1 MVLIIAALLIIG
13 GMVLIWFHIP
23 YSPLKHEFQKDV
35 DKHVATNRDIYHDE
49 VFRKEDFAHL
59 PMSIQKFVEESGYLG
74 KRKMTH
80 VKLSFKDV
88 DFYMER
94 DSSPMKI
101 DYTEF
106 NFVKE
111 PSRVALIDTSM
122 YGLPFEGY
130 DRYLD
135 GKGSMKGVVGKTVTV
150 FHERGLDMDRACLA
164 TYLAESMF
172 APSILLQDWIKFEEL
187 SDYEVQAEITYKGQR
202 VAGVFTF
209 NKNYEMI
216 AFTTN
221 DRANIDMKGEIAY
234 MPWSALCT
242 EYKVSDQGIKY
253 PSRFQAVWK
262 YPDKD
267 FKYFDGVVGDVTY

>member
-1 MVLIIAALLIIG
+1 M
-13 GMVLIWFHIP
+13 
-23 YSPLKHEFQKDV
+23 
-35 DKHVATNRDIYHDE
+35 
-49 VFRKEDFAHL
+49 
-59 PMSIQKFVEESGYLG
+59 
-74 KRKMTH
+74 
-80 VKLSFKDV
+80 
-88 DFYMER
+88 
-94 DSSPMKI
+94 
-101 DYTEF
+101 
-106 NFVKE
+106 
-111 PSRVALIDTSM
+111 IDTSM

-135 GKGSMKGVVGKTVTV
+135 GKGSMKGVVGKAVTV
-150 FHERGLDMDRACLA
+150 FHERGPDMDRACLA
-164 TYLAESMF
+164 TYLSESMF

-187 SDYEVQAEITYKGQR
+187 NDYEVQAEITYKGQR
-202 VAGVFTF
+202 VTGIFTF

-262 YPDKD
+262 YPDKE